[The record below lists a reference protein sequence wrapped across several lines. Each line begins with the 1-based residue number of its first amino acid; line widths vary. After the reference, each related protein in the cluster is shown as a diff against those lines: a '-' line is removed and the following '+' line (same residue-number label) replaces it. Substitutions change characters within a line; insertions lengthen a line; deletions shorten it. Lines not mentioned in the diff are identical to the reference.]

1 MKILVEGTK
10 NIEIPKIIICDNCD
24 SKLEYVKEDV
34 IQTSETRYDPRDRE
48 PYEVKK
54 SVVICPVCKNYI
66 KI

>member
-10 NIEIPKIIICDNCD
+10 NIEIPKIMICGNCD
-24 SKLEYVKEDV
+24 SKLEYVKADV
-34 IQTSETRYDPRDRE
+34 TQASETRYDPRDNE